1 MSRPDAP
8 GFDRLRK
15 GLVGSLL
22 VVVVLLVS
30 LLYLGEE
37 GWVVLGA
44 MLLGLMAYALVH
56 ILFGQVLQG
65 TRRNVV
71 RPDPLA
77 DTQAVCAVALLVAI
91 GWIWWQVDRRET
103 LQDVVVCVEE
113 GWRNGDFEPVRTTA
127 AQATQSCVS
136 EALDSPND

>member
-1 MSRPDAP
+1 MSKPDAP

-44 MLLGLMAYALVH
+44 MLLGLMAYALAH
-56 ILFGQVLQG
+56 ILFRLFLQG

-71 RPDPLA
+71 RPDHR
-77 DTQAVCAVALLVAI
+77 LV
-91 GWIWWQVDRRET
+91 T
-103 LQDVVVCVEE
+103 LCKAFPSAMECTDVVVHHLVYQHRRREYAHVI
-113 GWRNGDFEPVRTTA
+113 D
-127 AQATQSCVS
+127 AQVLRLLMQSFR
-136 EALDSPND
+136 